1 MDRQLA
7 MNRMESGP
15 SPVGTLRRWLMFN
28 AVGGMGVGV
37 QLLSLGVLA
46 DMLGLDYRLAT
57 ALAVQ
62 AAVLHNFVWH
72 EHWTWS
78 DRCADRR
85 GRWARFGSFTL
96 VNGTL
101 SIAGNVLFTSLY
113 VTTFDLHHV
122 PANLLAIATCSI
134 ANFFASHHVVFR
146 TAAKPALLA
155 TILATGNVAGLGAA
169 ELKDKTVAAWERYI
183 EATERR
189 IAEELAGGERFL
201 AQDFDADAAR
211 ARRAV
216 LAGDVLV
223 DSVETRAAD
232 GRKIDVPSGA
242 IHHWRGSILIP
253 GVTLDDFL
261 HGLMYEVAP
270 EELKDD
276 VLESRLLASDGNR
289 REVFLKVRRRSVVTV
304 HYNTEHRV
312 EYRRH
317 GPGRASSRSVAT
329 RIAELE
335 DVGSAAEREKPIGRD
350 RGFLWR
356 LNAYWRY
363 QEGHAEP
370 RDPRGRPLDGPADH
384 QPDGPLRA
392 VRDAGVDGAG
402 AAGARGVRAHG
413 RARRG
418 QAWRAG
424 GHSGGNAARVVAG
437 SMTPALNAAEMAAA
451 TNRAAHSP
459 LPAAL
464 PAAVASSNRTNP
476 PSDTRRHS
484 VERRSKAAS

>member
-7 MNRMESGP
+7 MNRVEPGP
-15 SPVGTLRRWLMFN
+15 SPVGTLRRWLIFN

-46 DMLGLDYRLAT
+46 DVLGLDYRLAT

-85 GRWARFGSFTL
+85 GRWARLGSFTL

-113 VTTFDLHHV
+113 VTTLELHHV

-146 TAAKPALLA
+146 AAAKPALLA
-155 TILATGNVAGLGAA
+155 TVLATGNVAGLGAA
-169 ELKDKTVAAWERYI
+169 ELKDKTVTAWERYI

-232 GRKIDVPSGA
+232 RRKIDVPSGA

-261 HGLMYEVAP
+261 HGLLYEVAP

-289 REVFLKVRRRSVVTV
+289 REVFLKLRRRSVVTV

-317 GPGRASSRSVAT
+317 GAGRASSRSVAT

-363 QEGHAEP
+363 QEVAGGVIVECESVTLS
-370 RDPRGRPLDGPADH
+370 RGIPAVVRWMVRPIINRTARSVLSETLGSMARVLPARVASDRTGGRAADR
-384 QPDGPLRA
+384 PGERA
-392 VRDAGVDGAG
+392 VI
-402 AAGARGVRAHG
+402 
-413 RARRG
+413 
-418 QAWRAG
+418 
-424 GHSGGNAARVVAG
+424 
-437 SMTPALNAAEMAAA
+437 PAE
-451 TNRAAHSP
+451 T
-459 LPAAL
+459 LPASW
-464 PAAVASSNRTNP
+464 PAP
-476 PSDTRRHS
+476 
-484 VERRSKAAS
+484 

>member
-7 MNRMESGP
+7 INRVEGGQ
-15 SPVGTLRRWLMFN
+15 SPIGTLRRWLMFN

-46 DMLGLDYRLAT
+46 DVLGLDYRLAT

-85 GRWARFGSFTL
+85 GRWARLGSFTL

-101 SIAGNVLFTSLY
+101 SIAGNVVFTSLY
-113 VTTFDLHHV
+113 VTTLDLHHV
-122 PANLLAIATCSI
+122 PANLLAIATCSV

-146 TAAKPALLA
+146 AAVKPAALA
-155 TILATGNVAGLGAA
+155 AVLATGNVAGLGAA
-169 ELKDKTVAAWERYI
+169 ELKDKTVAAWERYV

-189 IAEELAGGERFL
+189 IAVELEDGERFL
-201 AQDFDADAAR
+201 AQEFGPDAAR
-211 ARRAV
+211 ARRAL
-216 LAGDVLV
+216 LAGEVLV
-223 DSVETRAAD
+223 DSMETRDAD
-232 GRKIDVPSGA
+232 GRKIEVPSGA

-253 GVTLDDFL
+253 AVTLDEFL
-261 HGLMYEVAP
+261 HGIMHEVGP

-276 VLESRLLASDGNR
+276 VLDSRLIASDGNR
-289 REVFLKVRRRSVVTV
+289 REVFLKLRRRSVVTV

-312 EYRRH
+312 EYTRQ
-317 GPGRASSRSVAT
+317 GAGQASSRSVST

-335 DVGSAAEREKPIGRD
+335 DVGSPAEREKPIGRD

-363 QEGHAEP
+363 QQVEGGVIVECESVTLSRGIPAVVRWMVRPIINRTARSVMSETLGSMAEVLP
-370 RDPRGRPLDGPADH
+370 ARVASDRASGRAADGPGD
-384 QPDGPLRA
+384 PA
-392 VRDAGVDGAG
+392 VI
-402 AAGARGVRAHG
+402 
-413 RARRG
+413 
-418 QAWRAG
+418 
-424 GHSGGNAARVVAG
+424 
-437 SMTPALNAAEMAAA
+437 PAE
-451 TNRAAHSP
+451 T
-459 LPAAL
+459 LPASW
-464 PAAVASSNRTNP
+464 PAP
-476 PSDTRRHS
+476 
-484 VERRSKAAS
+484 

>member
-1 MDRQLA
+1 MDRQLEL
-7 MNRMESGP
+7 NRMGSGP

-46 DMLGLDYRLAT
+46 DVLGLDYRLAT

-85 GRWARFGSFTL
+85 GRWSRLGSFTL

-101 SIAGNVLFTSLY
+101 SIAGNVLFTTLY
-113 VTTFDLHHV
+113 VTTLDLHHV

-146 TAAKPALLA
+146 AAAKPAALA
-155 TILATGNVAGLGAA
+155 AVLATGNVAGLGAA
-169 ELKDKTVAAWERYI
+169 ELKDKTVAAWERYV

-189 IAEELAGGERFL
+189 IAAELEDGERFL
-201 AQDFDADAAR
+201 AQDFGPEAAR

-216 LAGDVLV
+216 LAGEVLV
-223 DSVETRAAD
+223 DGMETRNAD
-232 GRKIDVPSGA
+232 GRKIKVPGGA
-242 IHHWRGSILIP
+242 IHHWRGSILVP
-253 GVTLDDFL
+253 GVTLDEFL
-261 HGLMYEVAP
+261 HGIMHEVGP

-276 VLESRLLASDGNR
+276 VLDSRLLASDGNR
-289 REVFLKVRRRSVVTV
+289 REVFLKLRRRSVVTV

-312 EYRRH
+312 EYTRH
-317 GPGRASSRSVAT
+317 VAGRASSRSVST

-335 DVGSAAEREKPIGRD
+335 DVGSPTEREKPVGRD

-363 QEGHAEP
+363 QEVEGGVIVECESVTLSRGIPAVVRWMVRPIINRTARSVMSETLGSMAEVLP
-370 RDPRGRPLDGPADH
+370 ARVASDRASGRAADGPGDA
-384 QPDGPLRA
+384 A
-392 VRDAGVDGAG
+392 VI
-402 AAGARGVRAHG
+402 
-413 RARRG
+413 
-418 QAWRAG
+418 
-424 GHSGGNAARVVAG
+424 
-437 SMTPALNAAEMAAA
+437 PAE
-451 TNRAAHSP
+451 T
-459 LPAAL
+459 LPASW
-464 PAAVASSNRTNP
+464 PAP
-476 PSDTRRHS
+476 
-484 VERRSKAAS
+484 

>member
-7 MNRMESGP
+7 INRVEGGQ
-15 SPVGTLRRWLMFN
+15 SPIGTLRRWLMFN

-46 DMLGLDYRLAT
+46 DVLGLDYRLAT

-85 GRWARFGSFTL
+85 GRWARLGSFTL

-101 SIAGNVLFTSLY
+101 SIAGNVVFTSLY
-113 VTTFDLHHV
+113 VTTLDLHHV
-122 PANLLAIATCSI
+122 PANLLAIATCSV

-146 TAAKPALLA
+146 AAVKPAALA
-155 TILATGNVAGLGAA
+155 AVLATGNVAGLGAA
-169 ELKDKTVAAWERYI
+169 ELKDKTVAAWERYV

-189 IAEELAGGERFL
+189 IAAELEDGERFL
-201 AQDFDADAAR
+201 AQDFGPEAAR

-216 LAGDVLV
+216 LAGEVLV
-223 DSVETRAAD
+223 DSMETRDAD
-232 GRKIDVPSGA
+232 GRKIEVPSGA

-253 GVTLDDFL
+253 AVTLDEFL
-261 HGLMYEVAP
+261 HGIMHEVGP

-276 VLESRLLASDGNR
+276 VLDSRLIASDGNR
-289 REVFLKVRRRSVVTV
+289 REVFLKLRRRSVVTV

-312 EYRRH
+312 EYTRQ
-317 GPGRASSRSVAT
+317 GAGQASSRSVST

-335 DVGSAAEREKPIGRD
+335 DVGSPAEREKPIGRD

-363 QEGHAEP
+363 QQVEGGVIVECESVTLSRGIPAVVRWMVRPIINRTARSVMSETLGSMAEVLP
-370 RDPRGRPLDGPADH
+370 ARVASDRASGRAADGPGD
-384 QPDGPLRA
+384 PA
-392 VRDAGVDGAG
+392 VI
-402 AAGARGVRAHG
+402 
-413 RARRG
+413 
-418 QAWRAG
+418 
-424 GHSGGNAARVVAG
+424 
-437 SMTPALNAAEMAAA
+437 PAE
-451 TNRAAHSP
+451 T
-459 LPAAL
+459 LPASW
-464 PAAVASSNRTNP
+464 PAP
-476 PSDTRRHS
+476 
-484 VERRSKAAS
+484 